1 MTENAQKDRR
11 LNIRLTSDALA
22 RIKEAAAL
30 SQQDVSSFLLGAAM
44 DRARAVL
51 AEEFVLRLS
60 AGDFALMQA
69 ELDRE
74 PRVIP
79 ALVELFEKYETDRTK
94 D

>member
-1 MTENAQKDRR
+1 MTAMDQKDRR
-11 LNIRLTSDALA
+11 LNLRISSDALVT
-22 RIKEAAAL
+22 IKAAAAL
-30 SQQDVSSFLLGAAM
+30 SQQDVSAFLLGAAM
-44 DRARAVL
+44 ARARAVL
-51 AEEFVLRLS
+51 AEDFVLRLS
-60 AGDFALMQA
+60 ATDFEYMQA